1 MPEQSDG
8 YIDQQWIKP
17 WLDKLTQ
24 LRQTVH
30 QKPETAFQE
39 HRTAKRIQDFLEEH
53 GDVEVASEIGGAGII
68 ATYSA
73 SQPGPTTMIRAEL
86 DGLPIQEDANQLS
99 YRSET
104 EGTMHACGH
113 DGHMTMVAGIGAV
126 LSNLQLQK
134 GKVKLLFQPAE
145 ETGEGALVMLEDEA
159 FEEHIP
165 DVIFGLHNLPGYPMR
180 HVIIRE
186 GVFASASVGMKIHL
200 EGATAHAA
208 HPEEGRSPAQAVS
221 QLITM
226 IESLPQRATSL
237 EQTAKATVI
246 HTVLGE
252 EAFGTSP
259 GTATVMATLR
269 SYQNET
275 LQEMQH
281 RMEKEARLIAEAHG
295 LACRVEWTEPF
306 AATTCNAEAVETIR
320 QAAEVN
326 ELAIT
331 KAETPFAWSEDFG
344 QFTDRFDGAFFGLGS
359 GVDQPPLHASDYD
372 FPDELISTGVRLFL
386 SIIAQHNGLQ
396 ERN

>member
-1 MPEQSDG
+1 MPEQVDG
-8 YIDQQWIKP
+8 FIDEQWISP
-17 WLDKLTQ
+17 WTDPLTQ
-24 LRQTVH
+24 LRQSIH
-30 QKPETAFQE
+30 QRPETAFQE
-39 HRTAKRIQDFLEEH
+39 HQTAQRIQKFLKEH
-53 GDVEVASEIGGAGII
+53 GADQLDAEIGGTGIV
-68 ATYSA
+68 ATYNAAES
-73 SQPGPTTMIRAEL
+73 GPVTMIRAEL
-86 DGLPIQEDANQLS
+86 DGLPIQERETPLT
-99 YRSET
+99 YRSQT
-104 EGTMHACGH
+104 DGKMHACGH
-113 DGHMTMVAGIGAV
+113 DGHMTTVAGVGAA
-126 LSNLQLQK
+126 LSKLQLQK
-134 GKVKLLFQPAE
+134 GMVKLLFQPAE
-145 ETGEGALVMLEDEA
+145 ETGEGALAMLEDGA
-159 FEEHIP
+159 FKNHVP
-165 DVIFGLHNLPGYPMR
+165 DYIYGLHNLPGYPM
-180 HVIIRE
+180 HQVIIRE
-186 GVFASASVGMKIHL
+186 DVFASASVGMKIHL

-221 QLITM
+221 QLIPM

-246 HTVLGE
+246 HTILGE

-259 GTATVMATLR
+259 GTAKVMATLR
-269 SYQNET
+269 SYQNST

-281 RMEKEARLIAEAHG
+281 RMEKEAQLIAEAHG

-306 AATTCNAEAVETIR
+306 AATTCNAAAVETIR

-331 KAETPFAWSEDFG
+331 KAENPFAWSEDFG
-344 QFTDRFDGAFFGLGS
+344 QFTNRFDGAFFGLGS